1 MQKGSL
7 VVVTCAGPR
16 EKFLGVLLELTP
28 VGCTI
33 RGLPLDTFEDW
44 LRQLHGRGE
53 QLIGPVTLFFPA
65 HRLERIE
72 VDETSGAAEG
82 LGDRVRRVAGLD
94 PRDLL
99 AGTTD
104 EEPPLPS

>member
-1 MQKGSL
+1 MRTGSL

-16 EKFLGVLLELTP
+16 EKFFGVLLELTA
-28 VGCTI
+28 VGGTI

-44 LRQLHGRGE
+44 LRQLQGGGE

-65 HRLERIE
+65 HRLERVE

-82 LGDRVRRVAGLD
+82 LGDRVRRVSGLD
-94 PRDLL
+94 PQDLL
-99 AGTTD
+99 GGKA
-104 EEPPLPS
+104 EEAPALPS